1 MAAFTALG
9 VALGASA
16 STAFAAGT
24 AVTALGATL
33 VGTGVQMY
41 GQRQQAKTAER
52 VAERNAKIQENQ
64 ALQTEMDA
72 RENARRQRADS
83 KAKLKTQRSRYAKA
97 GVIMEGSPLE
107 VMAETAG
114 LLELD
119 ALEIGR
125 QAKGEATR
133 LRAGAEV
140 SRQDGYDQANAL
152 RIASGA
158 TLLSGAGSALSMG
171 MQFSKAGSFK
181 KAMPKQPTTPQTW
194 SS

>member
-9 VALGASA
+9 LAVGASA
-16 STAFAAGT
+16 STAFAAGA

-52 VAERNAKIQENQ
+52 VAERNAKIQENE

-72 RENARRQRADS
+72 RENARRLRADS

-97 GVIMEGSPLE
+97 GVINEGTPLE

-119 ALEIGR
+119 ALEISR
-125 QAKGEATR
+125 QGKAKATR

-171 MQFSKAGSFK
+171 AQFKNAGMFNEP
-181 KAMPKQPTTPQTW
+181 PKGP
-194 SS
+194 

>member
-1 MAAFTALG
+1 MAVFTSIGL
-9 VALGASA
+9 ALGASA
-16 STAFAAGT
+16 SAAMATGM
-24 AVTALGATL
+24 AVTGLAASA

-52 VAERNAKIQENQ
+52 VAERNAKIQEGD

-72 RENARRQRADS
+72 RENARRLREDS
-83 KAKLKTQRSRYAKA
+83 KSKLKTQRSRYAKA
-97 GVIMEGSPLE
+97 GVINEGSPLE

-119 ALEIGR
+119 ALEIGN
-125 QAKGEATR
+125 QAKAKATR

-171 MQFSKAGSFK
+171 AQMKDAGMFIK
-181 KAMPKQPTTPQTW
+181 PPKGP
-194 SS
+194 